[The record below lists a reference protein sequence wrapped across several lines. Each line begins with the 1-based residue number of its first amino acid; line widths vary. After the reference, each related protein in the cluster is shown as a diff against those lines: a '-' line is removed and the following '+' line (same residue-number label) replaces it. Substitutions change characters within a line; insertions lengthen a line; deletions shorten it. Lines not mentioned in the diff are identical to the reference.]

1 MAKGLADKIEDALN
15 AGVAKFMANTQS
27 KLSASSPIDTGRLA
41 SSWMPGYGSPDRETR
56 PEDWAEPGANRVVV
70 EPVKTQEVSVRNTN
84 YISNSL
90 PYAERAAMDPGYV
103 GRRGG
108 GSGDWFSRVV
118 NALPQDA
125 EKQIKSELR
134 KLR

>member
-15 AGVAKFMANTQS
+15 AGLAKFMANTQS

-41 SSWMPGYGSPDRETR
+41 SSWMPGYGSADRDTR
-56 PEDWAEPGANRVVV
+56 PEGWAEPGAKRVVV
-70 EPVKTQEVSVRNTN
+70 EPVEDQKVSVRKAN

-90 PYAERAAMDPGYV
+90 PYAERAALDPGYV

-108 GSGDWFSRVV
+108 GGGDWFARVV
-118 NALPQDA
+118 NALPQGA
-125 EKQIKSELR
+125 EKLSKSELW